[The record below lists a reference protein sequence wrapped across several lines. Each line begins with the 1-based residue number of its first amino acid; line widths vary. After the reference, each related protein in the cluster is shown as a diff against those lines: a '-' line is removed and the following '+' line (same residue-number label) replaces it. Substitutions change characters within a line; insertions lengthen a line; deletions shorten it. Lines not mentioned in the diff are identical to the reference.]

1 MSSYPGYS
9 VTYLAGTTDGSS
21 LAMACAQGFATFAG
35 VDLSNTGLAYVM
47 RPPLT
52 APKCLCVQ
60 CIQVVFA

>member
-1 MSSYPGYS
+1 
-9 VTYLAGTTDGSS
+9 
-21 LAMACAQGFATFAG
+21 
-35 VDLSNTGLAYVM
+35 LAYVM

>member
-35 VDLSNTGLAYVM
+35 VDLSNTCLAYVM